1 MRDGGVSLHTEAFHF
16 LTPENA
22 IRYWAGYSLDGGE
35 IPANEDFCK
44 YQIANEAW
52 QEKLQQ
58 VAKDAYLALEGTGY
72 GRGTFLC
79 EEQ

>member
-1 MRDGGVSLHTEAFHF
+1 M
-16 LTPENA
+16 
-22 IRYWAGYSLDGGE
+22 DGGE
-35 IPANEDFCK
+35 IPANEEFCK